1 MLASLM
7 RVGGVEKALRARS
20 CVGCSSV
27 ASSVAA
33 TSVSRLRR
41 PISGWAYFEAI
52 TSPCSVRRIWPF
64 TVPGG
69 CARIAW

>member
-1 MLASLM
+1 MLAALIASAASWKA
-7 RVGGVEKALRARS
+7 RGALRVA
-20 CVGCSSV
+20 CSSV

-41 PISGWAYFEAI
+41 PISGWAYLEAI

-69 CARIAW
+69 WARIAW

>member
-1 MLASLM
+1 MLACESSAAASW
-7 RVGGVEKALRARS
+7 KALVAGL
-20 CVGCSSV
+20 VGCSSV

-41 PISGWAYFEAI
+41 PISGLAYLEAI
-52 TSPCSVRRIWPF
+52 TSPCSVRRICPR

-69 CARIAW
+69 CARMAW

>member
-1 MLASLM
+1 MLAVLIACAASRKLFGAA
-7 RVGGVEKALRARS
+7 RVGWSR
-20 CVGCSSV
+20 V

-33 TSVSRLRR
+33 TSVSRFLR
-41 PISGWAYFEAI
+41 PISGCAYFEAI

-69 CARIAW
+69 CARIAS

>member
-1 MLASLM
+1 MLLTESAAATS
-7 RVGGVEKALRARS
+7 RNSGAGARS
-20 CVGCSSV
+20 TVSRV
-27 ASSVAA
+27 ASSTADIK
-33 TSVSRLRR
+33 VSRLRR
-41 PISGWAYFEAI
+41 PISGLAYLALI

>member
-1 MLASLM
+1 MLACDSRSAASRKL
-7 RVGGVEKALRARS
+7 RGAGFVGG
-20 CVGCSSV
+20 SSV

-41 PISGWAYFEAI
+41 PISALAYLEAI
-52 TSPCSVRRIWPF
+52 TSPCSVRRICPR

-69 CARIAW
+69 CARMAW

>member
-1 MLASLM
+1 MLERDSASAAA
-7 RVGGVEKALRARS
+7 RKALGAGLLDCKR
-20 CVGCSSV
+20 V

-41 PISGWAYFEAI
+41 PISGLAYFEPI
-52 TSPCSVRRIWPF
+52 TSPCSVSRIWPR

-69 CARIAW
+69 CARMAW

>member
-1 MLASLM
+1 MLASLICCAASWKLFGAP
-7 RVGGVEKALRARS
+7 R
-20 CVGCSSV
+20 VGCSSV

-41 PISGWAYFEAI
+41 PISGCAYFEAI
-52 TSPCSVRRIWPF
+52 TSPCSVRRICPF

>member
-1 MLASLM
+1 MLA
-7 RVGGVEKALRARS
+7 VEISAAASRKAFGALL
-20 CVGCSSV
+20 VGCSSV

-33 TSVSRLRR
+33 TRVSRLRR
-41 PISGWAYFEAI
+41 PISGLAYFEAI

-69 CARIAW
+69 CARMAW